1 MDFKKISLVIPFYNE
16 SKKIVKSTKN
26 ILKQIDRPDE
36 IIFVN
41 NNSNDNSELKL
52 RLFLKNFN
60 NINSKNKIKIIKNKT
75 KQYPSTAK
83 NIGIKLASYKNVAFF
98 DIGLSINNYF
108 ISNLKKKYHQMKE
121 NIFKAVIFLNLRIH

>member
-121 NIFKAVIFLNLRIH
+121 NIFKVVIFLNLRIH